1 MTSAAM
7 LSLGAS
13 STSANWDAIDW
24 QPIEANVRR
33 LQMRIAKATR
43 EGRWG
48 KVKALQWLLTHSFS
62 AKLLAVRRV
71 VRNRGRHT
79 AGVDGCL
86 WRTSRQKL
94 QAARSLQ
101 RMGYHALPLRR
112 LYIPK
117 KNGKQRPLGIP
128 CMSDRATQALHL
140 LALEPVSEMQADRN
154 AYGFRP
160 KRSVADAI
168 GQCFIV
174 LATRHS
180 PQWILEG
187 DIKACF
193 DRISHSWLKTNIPM
207 DQQVLRKWLAA
218 GYMEEGTLYPTER
231 GTPQGGIASPT
242 LANMTLDGLEAVA
255 VNAAPKGQKVHVVKY
270 ADDFIITGASKERLE
285 EKVKPAVAAFL
296 RERGLELS
304 PEKTRITHIE
314 VGFDFLGFNVRKYNG
329 KLLIKPA
336 KGSVKAF
343 LAEIRG
349 FIKSRATVK
358 TAELIRQLNPKVRGW
373 ANYYRHVVSQKT
385 FDYVDH
391 QVFRALWAWIRR
403 RHPNKSATW
412 RHKRYFRHQ
421 GNRNWVFSASIR
433 NPQGEAMPLDLF
445 RAASIPITRHVKIRA
460 DATPYDPAFADYL
473 ASRQRSRRGSRLV
486 WDGAV
491 SESRLDLHG

>member
-1 MTSAAM
+1 M

-13 STSANWDAIDW
+13 STSANWDAIYW

-86 WRTSRQKL
+86 WRTSHQKL
-94 QAARSLQ
+94 QAARSL
-101 RMGYHALPLRR
+101 RRRGYHALPLRR

-117 KNGKQRPLGIP
+117 KNGKRRPLGIP

-140 LALEPVSEMQADRN
+140 LALEPVFEMQADRN

-255 VNAAPKGQKVHVVKY
+255 VNTAPKGQKVHVVKY
-270 ADDFIITGASKERLE
+270 ADDFIITGASKELLE

-412 RHKRYFRHQ
+412 RHKRYFRRQ

-491 SESRLDLHG
+491 SESRLALHG

>member
-1 MTSAAM
+1 
-7 LSLGAS
+7 
-13 STSANWDAIDW
+13 
-24 QPIEANVRR
+24 
-33 LQMRIAKATR
+33 MRIAKATR

-86 WRTSRQKL
+86 WRTSRKKL

-101 RMGYHALPLRR
+101 RRGYHALPLRR

-168 GQCFIV
+168 VQCFIV

-242 LANMTLDGLEAVA
+242 LANMTLDGLEVIA
-255 VNAAPKGQKVHVVKY
+255 VNAAPKCQKVHVVKY
-270 ADDFIITGASKERLE
+270 ADDFIITGASKELLE

-385 FDYVDH
+385 FDYVDQ
-391 QVFRALWAWIRR
+391 QVFWALWAWIRR

-412 RHKRYFRHQ
+412 RHKRYFRRQ
-421 GNRNWVFSASIR
+421 GNRNWVFSVSIR

-473 ASRQRSRRGSRLV
+473 ANRKRSRRVSRLV

-491 SESRLDLHG
+491 SESRLDLHGNRRTVSPGPILGL

>member
-1 MTSAAM
+1 MTSTVP

-13 STSANWDAIDW
+13 SAIANWDTIDW
-24 QPIEANVRR
+24 QPIEASVRR
-33 LQMRIAKATR
+33 LQMRIAKAVR
-43 EGRWG
+43 EERWG

-71 VRNRGRHT
+71 VRNRGRNT

-86 WRTSRQKL
+86 WKTSRQKL

-101 RMGYHALPLRR
+101 RRGYRALPLRR
-112 LYIPK
+112 IYIPK

-128 CMSDRATQALHL
+128 CMSDRAMQALHL
-140 LALEPVSEMQADRN
+140 LALEPVSETQADRN

-160 KRSVADAI
+160 KRSAADAI

-174 LATRHS
+174 LAKRHS

-193 DRISHSWLKTNIPM
+193 DRISHSWLEANIPM

-218 GYMEEGTLYPTER
+218 GYMEEGSLYPTER

-242 LANMTLDGLEAVA
+242 LANMALDGLEAVA
-255 VNAAPKGQKVHVVKY
+255 INAAGKGQKVNVVKY
-270 ADDFIITGASKERLE
+270 ADDFIITGASKEVLE
-285 EKVKPAVAAFL
+285 DIVKPAVAAFL
-296 RERGLELS
+296 WERGLELS
-304 PEKTRITHIE
+304 PEKTHITHIE
-314 VGFDFLGFNVRKYNG
+314 AGFDFLGFNVRKYNG

-349 FIKSRATVK
+349 FIKARATIKAVD
-358 TAELIRQLNPKVRGW
+358 LIRQMNPKIRGW

-385 FDYVDH
+385 FDRVDY
-391 QVFRALWAWIRR
+391 QVLQALWSWIRR
-403 RHPNKSATW
+403 RHPNKSVKW
-412 RHKRYFRHQ
+412 RQKRYFRSH
-421 GNRNWVFSASIR
+421 GNRNWVFSASIHNR
-433 NPQGEAMPLDLF
+433 QGVGLPLDLF
-445 RAASIPITRHVKIRA
+445 KAASIPITRHVKIRA
-460 DATPYDPAFADYL
+460 DATPFDPAFIDYL
-473 ASRQRSRRGSRLV
+473 VSRKRSPRMSRLMWV
-486 WDGAV
+486 GAN
-491 SESRLDLHG
+491 G